1 MTRIVF
7 DGLTMQAVGHA
18 GYAAMGQDVVCAGM
32 STLFVTTAEMILAM
46 DEDGLVADKVIR
58 LDPGNVCMGLM
69 PTEAGRDKAEWLFQT
84 LETGCRI
91 LAESY
96 PEYVS
101 IETA

>member
-18 GYAAMGQDVVCAGM
+18 GYGAFGQDVVCAGM
-32 STLFVTTAEMILAM
+32 STLFVTAAEMILDM
-46 DEDGLVADKVIR
+46 EEGGLVADKVLR
-58 LDPGNVCMGLM
+58 LEPGNVCMGVR
-69 PTEAGRDKAEWLFQT
+69 PAEAGREKAEWLFRT

-96 PEYVS
+96 PDNVC